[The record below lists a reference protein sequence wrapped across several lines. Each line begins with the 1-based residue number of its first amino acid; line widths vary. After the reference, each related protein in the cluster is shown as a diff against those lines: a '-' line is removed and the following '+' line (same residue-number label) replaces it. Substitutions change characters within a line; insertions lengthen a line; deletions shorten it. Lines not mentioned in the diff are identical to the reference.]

1 MTRGG
6 APKSKIHYKGQHD
19 DFIVF
24 LDDTETYQKWLSDK
38 SIPFVQFISPIQV
51 YCTHK
56 QGAQGTFDAA
66 AKNLLSSEFVKEDGS
81 SYKDSE
87 VEDEAIKVILT
98 KGNLQT
104 SEMPERQ
111 GVTNDSKSSMRVH

>member
-1 MTRGG
+1 MLT
-6 APKSKIHYKGQHD
+6 
-19 DFIVF
+19 
-24 LDDTETYQKWLSDK
+24 LSACPQANGRPDR
-38 SIPFVQFISPIQV
+38 
-51 YCTHK
+51 

-104 SEMPERQ
+104 SDVSSIACRQ
-111 GVTNDSKSSMRVH
+111 EWLFRTCTNLKHRCPNDKESPTTPRARCESTN

>member
-6 APKSKIHYKGQHD
+6 VTKSKIHFKGQHD

-24 LDDTETYQKWLSDK
+24 LDDTETYQKWLNDK
-38 SIPFVQFISPIQV
+38 SIPFAHFISPIQV

-56 QGAQGTFDAA
+56 QGAQGQLDAA
-66 AKNLLSSEFVKEDGS
+66 AKSLLSSEFVKDDGS